1 MLRKVYNSAVPQ
13 LKGKKVRDLCIGIE
27 LLAVE
32 LDGGEIGVAYVLKNE
47 IGCGCELLP
56 EPGALSG
63 MDAEELSSQML
74 QNEGGNPLSNAVGVA
89 VCNAVTD
96 YDALSSEVL
105 DAADVFAVRPGDT
118 VGMIGNIGP
127 VAKQLK
133 SKAKRMIIFDRGKPE
148 GVYPEERQEE
158 LLPQC
163 DLIVITS
170 STLLNG
176 TFSRVISYCRQAR
189 EVVLTGAT
197 TPLYPEAFHG
207 TGVTVL
213 AGSRWFPQYKKE
225 IFTRISQGACLRQIM
240 QYGEKLAVRL

>member
-1 MLRKVYNSAVPQ
+1 
-13 LKGKKVRDLCIGIE
+13 
-27 LLAVE
+27 
-32 LDGGEIGVAYVLKNE
+32 
-47 IGCGCELLP
+47 
-56 EPGALSG
+56 
-63 MDAEELSSQML
+63 
-74 QNEGGNPLSNAVGVA
+74 
-89 VCNAVTD
+89 
-96 YDALSSEVL
+96 L

-133 SKAKRMIIFDRGKPE
+133 PKAKRMIVFDRGKPE